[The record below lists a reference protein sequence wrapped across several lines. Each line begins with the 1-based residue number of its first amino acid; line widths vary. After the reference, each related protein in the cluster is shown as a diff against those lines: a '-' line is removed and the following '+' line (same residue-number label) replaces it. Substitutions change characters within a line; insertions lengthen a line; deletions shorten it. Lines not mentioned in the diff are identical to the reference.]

1 LVDSACWWS
10 RWVSGPRSPLSPGVA
25 SADTFDPNDFAIS
38 IDGLTLFQVGTA
50 TAHSAFGDIAI
61 ADGNESN
68 ATATGGIGDVA
79 SAFGAGSH
87 AFVDRGSFD
96 VAAAS
101 GLDSTATADFGNG
114 DTALANTD
122 FSTAAAGGD
131 AASLGNNDFAS
142 ATGAVTFAY
151 ANAGSFNFAAI
162 FDPGGTMGGDASA
175 GTGNGDFAYV
185 IGDGDLDRAGGVSSA
200 LLGNY
205 DIAEIFGNELDALA
219 ATGGNFLVDLAPPL

>member
-1 LVDSACWWS
+1 MDNRIGRLGLLVVAL
-10 RWVSGPRSPLSPGVA
+10 GIGAAFAAIPGVA
-25 SADTFDPNDFAIS
+25 SADTFDPNNFAIS
-38 IDGLTLFQVGTA
+38 IDGLTLFQVG
-50 TAHSAFGDIAI
+50 
-61 ADGNESN
+61 
-68 ATATGGIGDVA
+68 TATGGIGDVA

-87 AFVDRGSFD
+87 AFVDRGNFD
-96 VAAAS
+96 VADAS